1 MPGSILWIVA
11 LVVAIIGV
19 VQLLQGQLLLGIVLL
34 VVAAMIGPGGYS
46 VFRPR
51 GTRY

>member
-1 MPGSILWIVA
+1 MPGSILW
-11 LVVAIIGV
+11 VVAVVIAVIGV
-19 VQLLQGQLLLGIVLL
+19 VQLLQGQVLLGVVLL

-51 GTRY
+51 GTR